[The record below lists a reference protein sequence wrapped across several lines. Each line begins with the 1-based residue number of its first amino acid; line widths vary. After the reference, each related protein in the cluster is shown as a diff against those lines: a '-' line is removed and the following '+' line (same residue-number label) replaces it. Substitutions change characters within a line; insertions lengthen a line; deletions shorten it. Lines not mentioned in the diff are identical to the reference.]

1 MSTSPAS
8 QPPPQRSPGL
18 IFGMLELCLR
28 LLGLLF
34 ASLIFSIVLEFVGML
49 SFWHEQGWHHSHAM
63 WLSELGWLSGHFKN
77 SLLVQEPAQ
86 ATAKVLEHLNDW
98 LVVRSGWAQSDTQLK
113 LLSQEA
119 SIQGQFAQVY
129 VVMQDYLLAALFTVF
144 TFVVRLAV
152 LILATPLFLL
162 AVITGAVDGLMRR
175 DLRKFGAGRESS
187 FVYHRAKRTLLPLV
201 ISPWVIYLSLPWTL
215 NPIWVL
221 VPCAALLGS
230 MVAITAATFKKYL

>member
-1 MSTSPAS
+1 MPITPAS
-8 QPPPQRSPGL
+8 PSPPQRSTGL
-18 IFGMLELCLR
+18 IVGLVELCLR

-34 ASLIFSIVLEFVGML
+34 ASLIFSIVLEFAGML
-49 SFWHEQGWHHSHAM
+49 WFWPEQGWHHSHAM
-63 WLSELGWLSGHFKN
+63 WLSELGWLSNHFKN

-86 ATAKVLEHLNDW
+86 TTAKVLEHLNDW
-98 LVVRSGWAQSDTQLK
+98 VVVRSGWATSVTQLK
-113 LLSQEA
+113 LLSREA
-119 SIQGQFAQVY
+119 TMQGQFAQVY
-129 VVMQDYLLAALFTVF
+129 VVVQDYLLAALFTVF

-187 FVYHRAKRTLLPLV
+187 FVYHRAKRTLLPLM

-230 MVAITAATFKKYL
+230 MVAITTATFKKYL

>member
-1 MSTSPAS
+1 MSTTPSN

-18 IFGMLELCLR
+18 ICGMLELCLR

-49 SFWHEQGWHHSHAM
+49 WFWPEQGWHHSHAM
-63 WLSELGWLSGHFKN
+63 WLSELGWLSSHFKS

-86 ATAKVLEHLNDW
+86 ATAKVLEHLKDW
-98 LVVRSGWAQSDTQLK
+98 VVVRSGWAQSDTQLK

-119 SIQGQFAQVY
+119 SLQGQFAHVY

-152 LILATPLFLL
+152 LTLATPLLFL

-187 FVYHRAKRTLLPLV
+187 FVYHRAKRTLLPLI
-201 ISPWVIYLSLPWTL
+201 ISPWAIYLALPFSI
-215 NPIWVL
+215 NPNWIL
-221 VPCAALLGS
+221 LPCTALLGF
-230 MVAITAATFKKYL
+230 MVGITAATFKKYL

>member
-1 MSTSPAS
+1 MPTTAPS
-8 QPPPQRSPGL
+8 QPPAQRRPGL
-18 IFGMLELCLR
+18 IFGTVELCLK

-34 ASLIFSIVLEFVGML
+34 AALVFSILLEFAGML
-49 SFWHEQGWHHSHAM
+49 WFWPEQGWHHSHAM
-63 WLSELGWLSGHFKN
+63 WQTELGWLSSHFKS
-77 SLLVQEPAQ
+77 SLLLQEPAQ
-86 ATAKVLEHLNDW
+86 ATATILEHLNDW
-98 LVVRSGWAQSDTQLK
+98 VVVRSGWAQSDTQLK
-113 LLSQEA
+113 LLSREA
-119 SIQGQFAQVY
+119 SLQGQFAQAY
-129 VVMQDYLLAALFTVF
+129 VEVQDYLLAALFTVF

-152 LILATPLFLL
+152 LTLAMPLFLL
-162 AVITGAVDGLMRR
+162 AVITGAVDGLIRR